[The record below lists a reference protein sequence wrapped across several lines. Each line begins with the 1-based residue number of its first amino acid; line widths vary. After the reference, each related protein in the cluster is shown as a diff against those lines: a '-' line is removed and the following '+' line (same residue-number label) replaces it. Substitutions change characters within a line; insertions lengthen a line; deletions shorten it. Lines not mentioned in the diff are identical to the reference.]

1 MLEKERQ
8 KAKGEI
14 QKNIAEFSGET
25 RWKRT
30 PHSSVIEMGTKFC
43 NELIDLT
50 ETLDQENKI
59 SHVSLFSNVVLVL
72 VAETSAYEG
81 ISDDELE
88 AFEKLFDELR
98 VLKDEFLKN
107 GLTDYMFEK
116 IMYIRELFLTNTV
129 CREDYDCKYR
139 QGMPFPN
146 FVDLYEIVH
155 KINVN
160 WDNLVKDKDFRRKKV
175 DFFEFRHF
183 DCTDTGK
190 EREFAR
196 EFLNMLDEILG

>member
-30 PHSSVIEMGTKFC
+30 PHASVIKLGTKFC

-59 SHVSLFSNVVLVL
+59 NHVSLFSNVVVVL
-72 VAETSAYEG
+72 VAQTSAYEG
-81 ISDDELE
+81 ISKEELE

-98 VLKDEFLKN
+98 VLRDEFLKN
-107 GLTDYMFEK
+107 GLTDYMFDK

-129 CREDYDCKYR
+129 CREDFDCKYR

-146 FVDLYEIVH
+146 FIDLYEIVH
-155 KINVN
+155 KINAN
-160 WDNLVKDKDFRRKKV
+160 WDSLVENKDFKRKRV
-175 DFFEFRHF
+175 DFFELRHF
-183 DCTDTGK
+183 DNTDTGK
-190 EREFAR
+190 ERKFAR
-196 EFLNMLDEILG
+196 EFLNMLDEILK